1 MTGIAL
7 IASELPVSL
16 LESVIHRL
24 HDRGGCPEVR
34 FENWHHPPLL
44 PVRWDGALRLMQWG
58 SRDRRSVL
66 PYGGLLTRHQ
76 MESGLLAGV
85 DEAVIPANQRSRRLG
100 RSCRCGVRQRKRRR
114 WRDSACISPRAAQES
129 SGLCQPNE
137 PQWGALRDRPGI
149 FAHDRA

>member
-16 LESVIHRL
+16 LESVIDRL
-24 HDRGGCPEVR
+24 HDLGGCPEVR

-76 MESGLLAGV
+76 MESGLLTGV
-85 DEAVIPANQRSRRLG
+85 DEAVIPANYGYQHGVWFLIEA
-100 RSCRCGVRQRKRRR
+100 GVRGVVLPEAGVVYVLMEPATNYYRNMTGQ
-114 WRDSACISPRAAQES
+114 SALMPVLVDQVI
-129 SGLCQPNE
+129 
-137 PQWGALRDRPGI
+137 
-149 FAHDRA
+149 